1 MPWHTPVTVTTGQLL
16 TATNWNEQ
24 VRDNISYLKDI
35 AYVEFMSNVSVTG
48 TAFVDIVSSGAITYA
63 ATPIAIEFY
72 CFNITCGASGIL
84 EIDIRDGA
92 TDLGKLID
100 LNTSETIRAPFST
113 RTLTPT
119 AGSHTYTISAK
130 NGASQ
135 TSTVR
140 AGAGGAGNP
149 LPGFIRIRGIPS

>member
-1 MPWHTPVTVTTGQLL
+1 MAWVTPRTWVQGEVVTAAQL
-16 TATNWNEQ
+16 NEQ
-24 VRDNISYLKDI
+24 LRDNISYLKDI
-35 AYVEFMSNVSVTG
+35 AYVEFTANVSVTG

-63 ATPIAIEFY
+63 ATPIVIEFY

-84 EIDIRDGA
+84 EVDIRDGA

-100 LNTSETIRAPFST
+100 LNTNETIRAPFST

-140 AGAGGAGNP
+140 AG
-149 LPGFIRIRGIPS
+149 

>member
-1 MPWHTPVTVTTGQLL
+1 M
-16 TATNWNEQ
+16 
-24 VRDNISYLKDI
+24 
-35 AYVEFMSNVSVTG
+35 G
-48 TAFVDIVSSGAITYA
+48 TASEDIVSSWAITYA

-113 RTLTPT
+113 RVLTPP